1 MPRGAPTISR
11 TAFTILLAAAMAA
24 ATFAGPAFAVLARF
38 IIDEL
43 GLTRAEFG
51 WVVAAFSAV
60 GALASPTVGRLTDS
74 IGGRKALAA
83 IFVLSGTG
91 LLAIA
96 SAPTYLWL
104 IATAALAG
112 LGQAFGNPG
121 TNKLISVHVPVGQR
135 GAITGWKQSGVQAGV
150 FLAGMLL
157 PAGALAWGWRPT
169 MAIAGA
175 FALLTVGMVG
185 YIVPQDPPRAPGRR
199 VSRRLV
205 WSAPIVWLTIYGF
218 LMGAAGGAVNT
229 YVPLYGQESLGLSV
243 AVAGSVAG
251 LAGLVAFFSRVLWAR
266 HSEKGPSYIRSL
278 ILIAALSVVF
288 TGALL
293 AASHWGSWL
302 LWVGALGLG
311 ASSTS
316 WNSVGMLALMVYA
329 GEDQAGGASGAVLL
343 GFLAGLGLGPPAFGW
358 SVDHF
363 DDYAPGLWSVAAVF
377 MIATVLGLS
386 WRRTNRRTSAGSP
399 VVG

>member
-1 MPRGAPTISR
+1 MSR
-11 TAFTILLAAAMAA
+11 TAFTILLAAAMAV

-43 GLTRAEFG
+43 ALTRAEFG
-51 WVVAAFSAV
+51 WIVASFSTV
-60 GALASPTVGRLTDS
+60 GALASPAIGRLTDS

-83 IFVLSGTG
+83 IFILGGTG
-91 LLAIA
+91 MLAIA
-96 SAPTYLWL
+96 SGPTYLWL
-104 IATAALAG
+104 IAAAVLSG
-112 LGQAFGNPG
+112 FGQAFGNPG
-121 TNKLISVHVPVGQR
+121 TNKLISVHIPIGQR

-157 PAGALAWGWRPT
+157 PTGALAWGWRPT

-175 FALLTVGMVG
+175 FSLLTVGVVG
-185 YIVPQDPPRAPGRR
+185 FVVPPDPPRTPGPRA
-199 VSRRLV
+199 SRRLI
-205 WSAPIVWLTIYGF
+205 WSAPIVWLTFYGF
-218 LMGAAGGAVNT
+218 LMGAAGGAVYA
-229 YVPLYGQESLGLSV
+229 YVPLYGEEGLGLSV

-251 LAGLVAFFSRVLWAR
+251 LAGLVAFFSRVIWAR
-266 HSEKGPSYIRSL
+266 HSEKGASYIRSL
-278 ILIAALSVVF
+278 ILIAGLSVVF

-293 AASHWGSWL
+293 AASEWGSWL

-329 GEDQAGGASGAVLL
+329 GEDQAGGASGVVLF

-358 SVDHF
+358 SVDRF
-363 DDYAPGLWSVAAVF
+363 DNYGPGLWSVVAVF
-377 MIATVLGLS
+377 LIATVLALS
-386 WRRTNRRTSAGSP
+386 WRRSTKRADAEP
-399 VVG
+399 AVA

>member
-1 MPRGAPTISR
+1 MPRDEPVISR
-11 TAFTILLAAAMAA
+11 TAFTLLLGTAMAV

-38 IIDEL
+38 IIDEF

-51 WVVAAFSAV
+51 WIVAAFSTV
-60 GALASPTVGRLTDS
+60 GALASPAVGRLTDS

-83 IFVLSGTG
+83 IFFFGG
-91 LLAIA
+91 LGMWAVA

-104 IATAALAG
+104 IAAAGLTG

-121 TNKLISVHVPVGQR
+121 TNKLISVHIPVGRR

-150 FLAGMLL
+150 FLSGMLL

-169 MAIAGA
+169 MAIAGGLSLITLGVIA
-175 FALLTVGMVG
+175 FV
-185 YIVPQDPPRAPGRR
+185 VPHDPPRAPGSR
-199 VSRRLV
+199 VPVRLV
-205 WSAPIVWLTIYGF
+205 WSVPILWLTVYGF
-218 LMGAAGGAVNT
+218 LMGAAGGAVT
-229 YVPLYGQESLGLSV
+229 AYVPLYGEEGLGLSV

-251 LAGLVAFFSRVLWAR
+251 IAGLVAFFSRVIWAR
-266 HSEKGPSYIRSL
+266 HSEKAGSYIRAL
-278 ILIAALSVVF
+278 IQIAGLSVVF

-293 AASHWGSWL
+293 AASAWGSWL

-329 GEDQAGGASGAVLL
+329 GHEQAGGASGVVLL
-343 GFLAGLGLGPPAFGW
+343 GFLAGLGLGPPVFGW
-358 SVDHF
+358 SVDR
-363 DDYAPGLWSVAAVF
+363 YSSYGPGLWGAIAVF
-377 MIATVLGLS
+377 LLAAALGMWWQRS
-386 WRRTNRRTSAGSP
+386 TRRSASKAR
-399 VVG
+399 VA

>member
-1 MPRGAPTISR
+1 
-11 TAFTILLAAAMAA
+11 MAV

-38 IIDEL
+38 IIDEF

-51 WVVAAFSAV
+51 WVVAAFSTV
-60 GALASPTVGRLTDS
+60 GALASPAVGRLTDS

-83 IFVLSGTG
+83 IFFIGG
-91 LLAIA
+91 LGILAIA

-104 IATAALAG
+104 ITAAGVTG

-121 TNKLISVHVPVGQR
+121 TNKLISVHIPVGRR

-169 MAIAGA
+169 MAVAGA
-175 FALLTVGMVG
+175 VSLVALGVIAFV
-185 YIVPQDPPRAPGRR
+185 VPHDPPRATGSR
-199 VSRRLV
+199 VPTRLV
-205 WSAPIVWLTIYGF
+205 WSVPILWLAVYGF
-218 LMGAAGGAVNT
+218 LMGAAGGAVNA
-229 YVPLYGQESLGLSV
+229 YVPLYGEERLGLSV

-251 LAGLVAFFSRVLWAR
+251 AAGLVAFFSRVMWAR
-266 HSEKGPSYIRSL
+266 HSEKGSSYIRSL

-293 AASHWGSWL
+293 AASAWGNWL

-316 WNSVGMLALMVYA
+316 WNSVGMLALMVSA
-329 GEDQAGGASGAVLL
+329 GEDQAGGASGVVLL

-358 SVDHF
+358 SVDRF
-363 DDYAPGLWSVAAVF
+363 DNYGPGLWSVVAVF
-377 MIATVLGLS
+377 VMATGLGLS
-386 WRRTNRRTSAGSP
+386 WRWTARRSSARAS
-399 VVG
+399 VA

>member
-1 MPRGAPTISR
+1 MPRGAPAISR
-11 TAFTILLAAAMAA
+11 TAFTILLAAAMAV

-43 GLTRAEFG
+43 ALTRAEFG
-51 WVVAAFSAV
+51 WVVASFSTV
-60 GALASPTVGRLTDS
+60 GALASPAIGRLTDS

-91 LLAIA
+91 MLAIA
-96 SAPTYLWL
+96 SGPTYLWL
-104 IATAALAG
+104 IAAAVLAG

-121 TNKLISVHVPVGQR
+121 TNKLISVHIPLGQR

-169 MAIAGA
+169 MAIAGG
-175 FALLTVGMVG
+175 FSLLLVGVVG
-185 YIVPQDPPRAPGRR
+185 YVVPHDPPRTTGKR
-199 VSRRLV
+199 VSRRLI
-205 WSAPIVWLTIYGF
+205 WSAPIVWLTLYGF

-229 YVPLYGQESLGLSV
+229 YVPLYGEEGLGLSV

-251 LAGLVAFFSRVLWAR
+251 LAGLVAFFSRVIWAR
-266 HSEKGPSYIRSL
+266 HSEKGSSYIRSL

-329 GEDQAGGASGAVLL
+329 GEDQAGGASGVVLL

-358 SVDHF
+358 SVDRF
-363 DDYAPGLWSVAAVF
+363 DNYGPGLWSVIVVF
-377 MIATVLGLS
+377 VMATGLALS
-386 WRRTNRRTSAGSP
+386 WRRTARRSGAEAA
-399 VVG
+399 VA